1 MITYIGASA
10 GYSLRETG
18 PYDDPDYVANMTAG
32 PYQDEDNYDEPY
44 LGPWAVY
51 DP

>member
-10 GYSLRETG
+10 GYGLRETG

-32 PYQDEDNYDEPY
+32 PYRDEDDAYEPY
-44 LGPWAVY
+44 QEPFAVY

>member
-1 MITYIGASA
+1 M
-10 GYSLRETG
+10 YSYSYDLRTPYGPVMG

-32 PYQDEDNYDEPY
+32 PYRDEDDDDEPY
-44 LGPWAVY
+44 LGPFAVY